1 MISLVLKSKANVTKN
16 YFVPEKKRISPGLP
30 QENIGEGDRPLPISE
45 FFENFDQKIGYGVQ
59 DQKVPGKNWPEKLL
73 F

>member
-1 MISLVLKSKANVTKN
+1 MISPALKSLSYCN
-16 YFVPEKKRISPGLP
+16 YKLLLVPEKTRIDPGLP

-59 DQKVPGKNWPEKLL
+59 DQKVPGKN
-73 F
+73 